1 MTHETR
7 DETVRSMLKAGDP
20 AADGREPTSE
30 EVAHLRARVLDAARV
45 PYESP
50 ADEERPAAVI
60 HPHCAPDLAARIRWT
75 PAALAFAALF
85 AVLVLGLVTLRVT
98 RPAPTGSGQPAR
110 EAGAG
115 GDPSVDEP
123 RQIHLTTPGGTR
135 VVWLLYPEDTDSD
148 SRAGRGPGGR
158 S

>member
-20 AADGREPTSE
+20 AADGREPTAE
-30 EVAHLRARVLDAARV
+30 ETAHLRARVLDAAK
-45 PYESP
+45 
-50 ADEERPAAVI
+50 I
-60 HPHCAPDLAARIRWT
+60 HPHRSPDPGKIRVRWT
-75 PAALAFAALF
+75 PAAVGFAALF
-85 AVLVLGLVTLRVT
+85 ALLVLGAVTLRVT
-98 RPAPTGSGQPAR
+98 RPAPTG
-110 EAGAG
+110 AG
-115 GDPSVDEP
+115 GATGAAGEIPVEAP

-135 VVWLLYPEDTDSD
+135 VVWMLYPEDTDSD